1 MELAKHLGEI
11 GIILLLFFIGMEI
24 SLPQL
29 VKRWKVA
36 ILGTSLQIG
45 VSVLLMWGV
54 GTLFGW
60 SNNRAVML
68 GFIIALSSSA
78 IVIKLLEE
86 RRLIDSPMGKDVL
99 SILLMQDIVI
109 VPLLI
114 ICSLMGGSEID
125 TVGILKMFAG
135 GICLVLVLAYIYVKQ
150 KIRLPLSEQ
159 LRSDHELQVFGA
171 IALCFGGALFALLF
185 GLSPA
190 LGAFVGGMVMHAAQ
204 STDWIHDTLHSF
216 RVIFVSVFFLSVGLQ
231 IDFAF
236 ISAHIV
242 SIAVTLVAV
251 YMTNHALNMIVLR
264 LFNESWHDAF
274 IGGALLAQ
282 IGELSFLLAT
292 AGLTLGIIT
301 DFSYQFTISLISLTL
316 IASPFWIEISHRLI
330 ALAQR
335 PQSVAS

>member
-1 MELAKHLGEI
+1 
-11 GIILLLFFIGMEI
+11 
-24 SLPQL
+24 
-29 VKRWKVA
+29 
-36 ILGTSLQIG
+36 
-45 VSVLLMWGV
+45 MWGV

-236 ISAHIV
+236 ISAHIA

-316 IASPFWIEISHRLI
+316 IASPFWIEISHRLR